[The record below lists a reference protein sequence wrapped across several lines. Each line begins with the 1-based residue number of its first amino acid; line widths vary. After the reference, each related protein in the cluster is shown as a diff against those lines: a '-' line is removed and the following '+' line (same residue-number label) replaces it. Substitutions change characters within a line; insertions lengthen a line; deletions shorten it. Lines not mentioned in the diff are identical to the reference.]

1 MQEER
6 HMPGFDLPL
15 PPRAY
20 SRWRPHPRTG
30 NQPIPPLAAALRRIA
45 AWIERSRQRKAL
57 ATLDDQMLRDIGIT
71 RVEAAR
77 ESDKPFWR

>member
-1 MQEER
+1 
-6 HMPGFDLPL
+6 MPGFDLPL

-20 SRWRPHPRTG
+20 ARWRPHQRAG
-30 NQPIPPLAAALRRIA
+30 HQSIPLLAAALRRVA

-71 RVEAAR
+71 RVDAAR